1 MRSGET
7 RAVLERLL
15 PRVLTGVRNELN
27 ATMAGHGPGALALIP
42 RSIELIRFGADL
54 AFDCARSDQIVDPET
69 LSPYEKFGHVV
80 ADGGFSAES
89 LRLGVTTSYT
99 AAMRIALAEASV
111 TDRATL
117 MPLVMWSA
125 QLGPLAEAAELG
137 AFFDWH
143 QQRAETGRY
152 REQVIRGL
160 LSGSAAGAGSRAPAY
175 LIALVSPEDPRGDL
189 SGKLD
194 RLERTL
200 LESGALVV
208 ARKNFVIL
216 LHPLPVVDGP
226 GIRVPEHSSV
236 PALGALGPGV
246 QVVVAKGNTKE
257 LPAAFREAVTV
268 WRLVRSRGY
277 PAGFYDLSHVLA
289 DRLVSGDPDL
299 ATRLSGTVAPLTD
312 SPVLVDTLRGWVLGN
327 ADRRRVAA
335 MLHIHPNTLDRRLR
349 QIEQRTGLSVSGY
362 HDLHVLHL
370 ALAAL
375 SARQ

>member
-27 ATMAGHGPGALALIP
+27 TTMAVHGPGALALIP

-69 LSPYEKFGHVV
+69 LSPYEKFGQVV

-117 MPLVMWSA
+117 MPLVRWSA
-125 QLGPLAEAAELG
+125 QLGPLAEDAELG
-137 AFFDWH
+137 AFFGWH
-143 QQRAETGRY
+143 RQRAETGRY

-160 LSGSAAGAGSRAPAY
+160 LSGSAAGAGSRAPAH
-175 LIALVSPEDPRGDL
+175 LIALVSPADSRGDL
-189 SGKLD
+189 AGKLA
-194 RLERTL
+194 RLERSL
-200 LESGALVV
+200 LESGALVL
-208 ARKNFVIL
+208 ARRNFVIL
-216 LHPLPVVDGP
+216 LHPLPVFDGP
-226 GIRVPEHSSV
+226 GIRVPEHASV

-246 QVVVAKGNTKE
+246 QVVLAKGSTQG
-257 LPAAFREAVTV
+257 LLGAFREAVTV
-268 WRLVRSRGY
+268 WRLVRGRGY
-277 PAGFYDLSHVLA
+277 PAGFYDLSQVLA

-299 ATRLSGTVAPLTD
+299 ATRLSAVVAPLAD
-312 SPVLVDTLRGWVLGN
+312 SPALVDTLRGWVLGD

-335 MLHIHPNTLDRRLR
+335 ALQIHPNTLDRRLR

-362 HDLHVLHL
+362 RDLQVLHL

-375 SARQ
+375 SARP